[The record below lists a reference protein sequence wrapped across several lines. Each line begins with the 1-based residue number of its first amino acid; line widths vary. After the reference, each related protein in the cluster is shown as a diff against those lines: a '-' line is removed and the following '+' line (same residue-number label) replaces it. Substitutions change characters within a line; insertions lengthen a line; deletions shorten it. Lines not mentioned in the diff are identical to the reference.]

1 MAILLST
8 LDFDLATVPNEAKR
22 IEDLRIE
29 RLYYQLMKYKLLWID
44 IKKDFHRRTDFPEEE
59 LFCQKSAKVTLSK
72 IGSLL
77 YTGQVHDLTG
87 S

>member
-29 RLYYQLMKYKLLWID
+29 RLYYQLMKYKLL
-44 IKKDFHRRTDFPEEE
+44 
-59 LFCQKSAKVTLSK
+59 
-72 IGSLL
+72 
-77 YTGQVHDLTG
+77 
-87 S
+87 